1 MTMANYQQQ
10 QQQQQQEQQI
20 ERCENI
26 NTHQPPIG
34 LIVQEYKTLREEEPH
49 HVSVHHS
56 ELFTC
61 V

>member
-1 MTMANYQQQ
+1 MTMANYQQQQQ

-34 LIVQEYKTLREEEPH
+34 YEYKSIRL
-49 HVSVHHS
+49 
-56 ELFTC
+56 
-61 V
+61 